1 MFEEVVKKF
10 GTPLYLYD
18 ANELKNRIEYI
29 KSKLEGYKIIY
40 AIKANTFIIPML
52 DDLVDGYEICSYGE
66 ALICNKLFI
75 NRDKYVISG
84 VNKEEYY
91 IEELLLDGV
100 KKFTI
105 ESLKHYE
112 MLNDLTKKHDKK
124 INVLVRLTSGNQFGV
139 TEEDAKEIFRLNK
152 DNSYITI
159 KGFEYFSGTQKHSI
173 KKINKEVDY
182 LIDVTD
188 RFEKEFNIHL
198 EEVEFGPG
206 APVYYFQGEEFNED
220 EYFDELKLALDK
232 IKGHTVS
239 LELGRSIAASCG
251 SYLTSVCDLK
261 TNEYGNTVILDG
273 GMNHLVYYGQTMAMR
288 IPHFEVLPKRDEEEK
303 IYNLYGSL
311 CTINDII
318 VKNIS
323 VRNLKLNDTFVF
335 KKVGA
340 YSSTEGI
347 SLFLSRDLPKIVIC
361 DRLGNYRLVRDTKAT
376 SDLNFPDYK

>member
-152 DNSYITI
+152 DISGII
-159 KGFEYFSGTQKHSI
+159 KVEELTKYYDSLSQD
-173 KKINKEVDY
+173 IN
-182 LIDVTD
+182 
-188 RFEKEFNIHL
+188 N
-198 EEVEFGPG
+198 
-206 APVYYFQGEEFNED
+206 
-220 EYFDELKLALDK
+220 
-232 IKGHTVS
+232 
-239 LELGRSIAASCG
+239 
-251 SYLTSVCDLK
+251 
-261 TNEYGNTVILDG
+261 
-273 GMNHLVYYGQTMAMR
+273 
-288 IPHFEVLPKRDEEEK
+288 
-303 IYNLYGSL
+303 
-311 CTINDII
+311 
-318 VKNIS
+318 
-323 VRNLKLNDTFVF
+323 
-335 KKVGA
+335 
-340 YSSTEGI
+340 
-347 SLFLSRDLPKIVIC
+347 
-361 DRLGNYRLVRDTKAT
+361 
-376 SDLNFPDYK
+376 